1 MRLLFDLHSTQPQ
14 KNAKY
19 HGAGK
24 YGISLFKQLLQIAP
38 ESISVYY
45 DDAAFLD
52 ESVAELIVE
61 KKIPTYFY
69 NQISIYNA
77 AREEGGVIYSPMLG
91 AHNFP
96 YPPEDIKIITTQ
108 HDLRHFVL
116 KRDKYFYLLD
126 ATPFPFFRYSIHNI
140 VNKMFGKYKIEKTFN
155 RIESFLNKRN
165 VFVTTVSLHSKYTF
179 GDKCPHFK
187 MEKMKVFWAP
197 STNDNS
203 ITLIDELNIFGKY
216 WLLVGINRYEKN
228 GLRAIQA
235 FDELFSQ
242 HPNVEGI
249 VVATGFSSWSQIRVD
264 VRNKHRFKLL
274 GYVDEKTLKS
284 LYHFAYSFMYPTLDE
299 GFGYPPIEAMAEG
312 CPVMASAVGSI
323 TEICGDSVLYFNPYS
338 IDEMKNRILQMDDET
353 IHNTFCSKVR
363 NHYEF
368 VRKKQQEDLSSLCD
382 YIMSFIK

>member
-14 KNAKY
+14 PNAKF

-24 YGISLFKQLLQIAP
+24 YGLSLFQNLVRIAP
-38 ESISVYY
+38 EKIAVYY
-45 DDAAFLD
+45 DDTAHIEKWVVDLI
-52 ESVAELIVE
+52 ELKKLPKYIVGE
-61 KKIPTYFY
+61 T
-69 NQISIYNA
+69 SIYDA
-77 AREEGGVIYSPMLG
+77 ARQEGGLIFIPMIG
-91 AHNFP
+91 AHEFP
-96 YPPEDIKIITTQ
+96 YPPCDISLIATI
-108 HDLRHFVL
+108 HDLRHFVI
-116 KRDKYFYLLD
+116 KRDNYYRLLD
-126 ATPFPFFRYSIHNI
+126 TRSFPNTRFALHLLKNAICRNG
-140 VNKMFGKYKIEKTFN
+140 VMQKIFE
-155 RIESFLNKRN
+155 RIESFINRKN
-165 VFVTTVSLHSKYTF
+165 VYIVTVSNHSKYCIL
-179 GDKCPHFK
+179 DKCQHVCK
-187 MEKMKVFWAP
+187 DKLGVFWSP
-197 STNDNS
+197 STVDKDVRS
-203 ITLIDELNIFGKY
+203 DDENKYGKY

-242 HPNVEGI
+242 HPDVEGV
-249 VVATGFSSWSQIRVD
+249 VVATGFSSWSQIKVKIK
-264 VRNKHRFKLL
+264 NKHRFKLL
-274 GYVDEKTLKS
+274 GYVDEKTLKT

-368 VRKKQQEDLSSLCD
+368 VRKKQQEDLEALCN